1 MKISNVTLEMSLKP
15 FRDTRI
21 ETIDEVLQTLFE
33 QWRPLYK
40 DAKQISILLW
50 ASDGSEILEYSG
62 KLDDKFEW
70 AKYIGVANPRWIGQ
84 DPNDPEN
91 ISIHR
96 KPRTYIKA
104 PPEFTYRWLKKLNAE
119 IKSYGKNVT
128 GKPIKLI
135 ATFDPGPEFAKS
147 DFKYDRHNEICMANT
162 LGVKSFVCC
171 YASLNEDSRPYAGFP
186 NGIPQG
192 ISFGTYLGRQ
202 SQRFMEDM
210 GFDAIWFSNGFGFG
224 LETWAYRGALFDG
237 TEFTSEK
244 AAETRDKVLNFWR
257 DFTRECKFSVQT
269 RGSNFPTGT
278 DLSSDA
284 VPIREIYRKFKPQPP
299 PNSPWAALNGDFGIE
314 IGGWM
319 SHIAELPD
327 KSYIYRFYTH
337 DPWFKNS
344 PWLDRYN
351 REAHDIYLPLSVS
364 RIDGNGKISN
374 PDNLAILAVDNSYGE
389 MPDKVPNEVIPHMLE
404 AINHAP
410 DAPGPVVWVYPFDE
424 YHNMIAEG
432 TRLEEIFFGD
442 WFICGAINQGFPVNT
457 VVSTTNFMK
466 AIKNKPDLF
475 RESVLVAPASAI
487 SEKCAGVLA
496 NFAKHGGKVILYG
509 PLSNACTEIRNLL
522 NLKIAT
528 PLEGEFKIKA
538 ESVSDTFISGSMP
551 NVFVHNSIV
560 SGGGIETV
568 LANKNVPGMRIIAE
582 AFQRKQSR
590 IIALSRSEKSWKGGR
605 IAWLR
610 GTVSGTSSPEGHLL
624 KPMDPAKIFY
634 PEILPRILLR
644 EFGYGIS
651 FSKYSWDGR
660 NPITMIARHENGF
673 YFSGFVPDVTAGIKL
688 RMSQGIPLFKGT
700 ETIIGNGMATYN
712 MPKSWHKECRIF
724 IEQKESGRVSCAEN
738 TAEHHGVKRR
748 IKLTGLKNATVR
760 FYHEPGSDKKVK
772 FLLEPAYPFLVG
784 KFQKFERVNDENGV
798 HLDLKNITGELLVS
812 W

>member
-21 ETIDEVLQTLFE
+21 ETADEVLQTLFE
-33 QWRPLYK
+33 QWRPLHK

-84 DPNDPEN
+84 DSKDPEN

-96 KPRTYIKA
+96 KPQTYIKN
-104 PPEFTYRWLKKLNAE
+104 PPEFTYRWLKKLNAK
-119 IKSYGKNVT
+119 IKSYGKKIT
-128 GKPIKLI
+128 GKPINI
-135 ATFDPGPEFAKS
+135 VATFDPGPEFAKS
-147 DFKYDRHNEICMANT
+147 DFKYGRHNEICMANT
-162 LGVKSFVCC
+162 LGAKSFVCC
-171 YASLNEDSRPYAGFP
+171 YASLNADSRSYAGFP

-192 ISFGTYLGRQ
+192 ISFGAYLGRQ

-237 TEFTSEK
+237 IKFTPEK
-244 AAETRDKVLNFWR
+244 APETREKVLNFWR
-257 DFTRECKFSVQT
+257 DFTRECKFPVQT

-278 DLSSDA
+278 DLASDA

-351 REAHDIYLPLSVS
+351 RDAHDIYLPLSVS

-374 PDNLAILAVDNSYGE
+374 PDKIAILAVDNSYGE
-389 MPDKVPNEVIPHMLE
+389 MHEKVPNEVIPHMLE

-410 DAPGPVVWVYPFDE
+410 DAPGPVVWIYPFDE
-424 YHNMIAEG
+424 YHDMIPEG
-432 TRLEEIFFGD
+432 IRLEEIFFGD
-442 WFICGAINQGFPVNT
+442 WFICGAINQGFPINT
-457 VVSTTNFMK
+457 VISTTNFMK

-475 RESVLVAPASAI
+475 RESILVAPAAAI
-487 SEKCAGVLA
+487 SEKCAGILA
-496 NFAKHGGKVILYG
+496 NFAKHGGKLILYG
-509 PLSNACTEIRNLL
+509 PVSNASDEIRNLL
-522 NLKIAT
+522 NLKAVD
-528 PLEGEFKIKA
+528 PLEGEFKIKID
-538 ESVSDTFISGSMP
+538 SVSDTFKTGSMP
-551 NVFVHNSIV
+551 DVFIHNAIV

-568 LANKNVPGMRIIAE
+568 LANNNATGIKIIAE
-582 AFQRKQSR
+582 AIQGKQSR
-590 IIALSRSEKSWKGGR
+590 IIALSRSEKNWKGGG

-610 GTVSGTSSPEGHLL
+610 GTVSGTSSSEGHLL
-624 KPMDPAKIFY
+624 KPMDPAKFFY
-634 PEILPRILLR
+634 PEILPRILLG
-644 EFGYGIS
+644 EFGYRIS
-651 FSKYSWDGR
+651 FNKYSWDGR

-673 YFSGFVPDVTAGIKL
+673 YFSGFVPDITAGMKL
-688 RMSQGIPLFKGT
+688 RMSQGIPLFTGT
-700 ETIIGNGMATYN
+700 ETIVENGTATYN

-724 IEQKESGRVSCAEN
+724 IEQKESGCVSCAEN

-748 IKLTGLKNATVR
+748 IRLTGLNKATVR
-760 FYHEPGSDKKVK
+760 FYHEPGSDKNVR
-772 FLLEPAYPFLVG
+772 FLLDPVYPFLVG
-784 KFQKFERVNDENGV
+784 KFQKFERVNDENAS
-798 HLDLKNITGELLVS
+798 HLDLKDISGELLIS